1 MASRAF
7 SFSIPRPYD
16 PAVTMYSIGTPQRD
30 IFDDLT
36 AKYGTATSG
45 GGETVTDIIQYN
57 FGTGAA
63 TSVEIK
69 FDRGFARQTE
79 NRVLIASFG
88 DGYEQRVRDGINPK
102 VETFNMNLA
111 NRRLEEIAL
120 ISSFVDTTSPG
131 HFNITLELETIKV
144 VCDTYS
150 VNIGH
155 DAVQSISMQLRRVY

>member
-7 SFSIPRPYD
+7 SFSIPKPND
-16 PAVTMYSIGTPQRD
+16 SFSIGTPQKD
-30 IFDDLT
+30 MFTDLT

-69 FDRGFARQTE
+69 FDRGFARQTQ
-79 NRVLIASFG
+79 NRVLIANFG

-111 NRRLEEIAL
+111 NRRWEEIAL
-120 ISSFVDTTSPG
+120 ISSFVDSTSPG